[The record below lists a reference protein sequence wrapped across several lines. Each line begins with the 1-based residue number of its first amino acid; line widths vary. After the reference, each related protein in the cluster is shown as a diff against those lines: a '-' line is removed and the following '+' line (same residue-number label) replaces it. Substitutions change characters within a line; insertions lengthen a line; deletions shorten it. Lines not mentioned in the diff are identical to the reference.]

1 MEEKG
6 RETMKK
12 RMTAIKQ
19 VLMKEVPV
27 CRLAFW
33 GLVVAFCVSCCINLV
48 QLDRWNAS
56 RELSLAGSYSTN
68 AYWRSYIVFDK
79 NGNYCKYNQKEGL
92 LEEGTY
98 EASGGNQYHLKGNAG
113 ESGDILLVKDGV
125 YYTSEDGSLTYAS
138 KFSDIPTFVGNWTLE
153 WEGW

>member
-12 RMTAIKQ
+12 RMAAIKQ

-33 GLVVAFCVSCCINLV
+33 GLVVAFCASCCINLI
-48 QLDRWNAS
+48 QLDQWNSS
-56 RELSLAGSYSTN
+56 RELSLAGSYSTQ
-68 AYWRSYIVFDK
+68 AYGSVYVVFDK
-79 NGNYCKYNQKEGL
+79 YGHYCKYTQQDGL

-98 EASGGNQYHLKGNAG
+98 VESGGNQYHLKGNAG

-125 YYTSEDGSLTYAS
+125 YYTSEDGSLTYAP
-138 KFSDIPTFVGNWTLE
+138 KFYDIPVFVGNWTLE

>member
-33 GLVVAFCVSCCINLV
+33 GLVVAFCASCCINLI
-48 QLDRWNAS
+48 QLDQWNSS

-79 NGNYCKYNQKEGL
+79 YGHYCKYNQKEGL

-98 EASGGNQYHLKGNAG
+98 EASGGISTIWREMQGKA
-113 ESGDILLVKDGV
+113 E
-125 YYTSEDGSLTYAS
+125 T
-138 KFSDIPTFVGNWTLE
+138 FSW
-153 WEGW
+153 